1 MNPFIEGAILGLT
14 LAVLLGPALFALIQT
29 SIHRGFRSGVYMALG
44 IFFSDITLVFLCYM
58 GAMQIISSGHNRL
71 IFGVIA
77 GVILILY
84 GIVAFTRHIK
94 INNSPANNIGVLN
107 NPGWFTFLLKGY
119 FLNVA
124 NPYVWLFWMT
134 VTVGVTSDY
143 GDDNIRSATLFF
155 AGALLMILTTDV
167 VKAYVAKKI
176 KTLLNEKN
184 IRRMNK
190 LVGILLFFFG
200 VVLIA
205 RAVMSYYDYI

>member
-1 MNPFIEGAILGLT
+1 MNPFIEGSILGMT
-14 LAVLLGPALFALIQT
+14 LAVLLGPALFALVQT
-29 SIHRGFRSGVYMALG
+29 SIHRGFRSGVFMALG
-44 IFFSDITLVFLCYM
+44 IFFSDITLVFLCYI

-71 IFGVIA
+71 IFGIIA

-94 INNSPANNIGVLN
+94 INGTAANNNSIN
-107 NPGWFTFLLKGY
+107 SNPGWFTFVLKGY

-143 GDDNIRSATLFF
+143 GDDNLRSATLFF
-155 AGALLMILTTDV
+155 SGALLMILVTDV

-176 KTLLNEKN
+176 KSLLNEKN

-205 RAVMSYYDYI
+205 RAVMSYYDFI

>member
-1 MNPFIEGAILGLT
+1 
-14 LAVLLGPALFALIQT
+14 
-29 SIHRGFRSGVYMALG
+29 MALG
-44 IFFSDITLVFLCYM
+44 IFFSDITLVFLCYI
-58 GAMQIISSGHNRL
+58 GAMQIISNGHNRL
-71 IFGVIA
+71 IFGIVA
-77 GVILILY
+77 GIILIVY
-84 GIVAFTRHIK
+84 GIIAFTRHIK
-94 INNSPANNIGVLN
+94 INGTSGNNNGINN
-107 NPGWFTFLLKGY
+107 NPGWFTFVLKGY

-155 AGALLMILTTDV
+155 SGALLIILITDV

-176 KTLLNEKN
+176 KTLLNERN

-200 VVLIA
+200 LVLIV
-205 RAVMSYYDYI
+205 RAVMSY

>member
-1 MNPFIEGAILGLT
+1 MNPIIEGAILGLT

-29 SIHRGFRSGVYMALG
+29 SIHRGFRSGVFMAIG

-58 GAMQIISSGHNRL
+58 GAMRIISSGHNRL
-71 IFGVIA
+71 IFGIIA
-77 GVILILY
+77 GAILIIY
-84 GIVAFTRHIK
+84 GVVAFIRHVK
-94 INNSPANNIGVLN
+94 INGNGNNTNGNSH
-107 NPGWFTFLLKGY
+107 PGWVTFVLKGY

-143 GDDNIRSATLFF
+143 GDDNIHSATMFF
-155 AGALLMILTTDV
+155 TGALLMILITDI

-184 IRRMNK
+184 VRRLNK
-190 LVGILLFFFG
+190 VVGILLFFFG
-200 VVLIA
+200 IVLIA
-205 RAVMSYYDYI
+205 RAIMSYYAYI